1 MSTAKEPCRPR
12 LTSGGRD
19 EPRGGRWPGARGR
32 RTVLLCHYFLG
43 RSGRQDSKASLP
55 APRFPTGKMVTAEGR
70 QFRWLGPGKRSAE
83 APVRTWVIT
92 VSASG
97 TMGPSRCRW
106 RCAWPHSVLA
116 MTGEARHLHEP
127 RWQKGKSGREEAGRF
142 PQGHTADRRRVEIPA
157 QAAWAAAPSGGLG
170 CPHPAPAAQ
179 RSRAAGTLEPPAS
192 RRGPSCAHATGPGP
206 RR

>member
-32 RTVLLCHYFLG
+32 RTVLLRHYFLG
-43 RSGRQDSKASLP
+43 RRGRQDSKASLP
-55 APRFPTGKMVTAEGR
+55 APRFPTGKMVTAKGR

-83 APVRTWVIT
+83 APVRGWPLGDDGAIEVQME
-92 VSASG
+92 VRLAPPRPHHDRRSPAS
-97 TMGPSRCRW
+97 SR
-106 RCAWPHSVLA
+106 A
-116 MTGEARHLHEP
+116 

-170 CPHPAPAAQ
+170 RPHPAPAAQ